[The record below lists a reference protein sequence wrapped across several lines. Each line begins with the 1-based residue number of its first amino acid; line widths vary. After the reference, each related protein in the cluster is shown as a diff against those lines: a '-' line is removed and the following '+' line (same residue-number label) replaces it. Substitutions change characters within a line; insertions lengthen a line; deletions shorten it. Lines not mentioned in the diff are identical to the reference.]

1 MDHIASLFQQLPTP
15 PPSFK
20 NDNERLA
27 HILGCLADKV
37 ASLTCKK
44 SLADAKYGKNRF
56 NGSISF
62 SENKFVLQF
71 TNDSSVGFETL
82 VRLYDYTFN
91 RNQVLVTK
99 FTNAKDL
106 KACMAPHDDIFDINQ
121 MSRGRWNITHL
132 CECCN
137 LAPLLEEIE
146 TLASELDAFRLK
158 QENQRY
164 ASERDDQIFAE
175 SAP

>member
-1 MDHIASLFQQLPTP
+1 MDHIALLQHLPTP
-15 PPSFK
+15 SPTFK
-20 NDNERLA
+20 NEHERLA
-27 HILGCLADKV
+27 HTLGCLADKV

-56 NGSISF
+56 NGCISF
-62 SENKFVLQF
+62 SGYKFVLQF
-71 TNDSSVGFETL
+71 TNDSSLGFETL

-106 KACMAPHDDIFDINQ
+106 KACMAPHEDIFDIKQ

-146 TLASELDAFRLK
+146 SLANELDAFRLK
-158 QENQRY
+158 QENQRH

>member
-1 MDHIASLFQQLPTP
+1 MDHIAFVQQLSTP

-20 NDNERLA
+20 NEYERFL
-27 HILGCLADKV
+27 HILGSLANKV

-62 SENKFVLQF
+62 SGNKFVLQF

-106 KACMAPHDDIFDINQ
+106 KTCMAPHEDIFDINQ
-121 MSRGRWNITHL
+121 MSRNRWNITHL
-132 CECCN
+132 CKCCD
-137 LAPLLEEIE
+137 LAQLLEEIE
-146 TLASELDAFRLK
+146 TLAHKLDAFNLK

-164 ASERDDQIFAE
+164 ASERDDQIFAV